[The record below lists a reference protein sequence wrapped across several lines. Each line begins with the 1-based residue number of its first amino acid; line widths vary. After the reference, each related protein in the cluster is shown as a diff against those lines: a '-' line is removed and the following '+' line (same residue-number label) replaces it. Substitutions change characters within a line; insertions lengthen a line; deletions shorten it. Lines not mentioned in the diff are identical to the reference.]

1 MPRSG
6 IGLDELL
13 GPIAAGPTVLK
24 PRDQKTAT
32 EDEANAHKH
41 CCKLAVMCDS
51 RSELENECTRT
62 ERVRYRLNPKKQ
74 KQHRAKENAALPHW

>member
-13 GPIAAGPTVLK
+13 GPIAAGPTLLK

-32 EDEANAHKH
+32 EDEANAHKY
-41 CCKLAVMCDS
+41 CRELAVMCDS
-51 RSELENECTRT
+51 RSEVENECTDT
-62 ERVRYRLNPKKQ
+62 E
-74 KQHRAKENAALPHW
+74 